1 MELTRT
7 LYSLLQD
14 SANEEGLFKAMNQVA
29 YYLLELG
36 TENAKK
42 NGVCNDDSS
51 STTERDPNVE
61 RVLDQSSEVSI
72 VAKEKSIDPDESQQ
86 CNHEGETTSDDS
98 QTTSPTDP
106 NNKQQINSSSDN
118 DQEMSASSDANN
130 PGEPDRSDNNW
141 TITLE
146 DFISAIQRE
155 PDLCQFFAEQYI
167 LDLRGS
173 CVDPLLSSYTR
184 VFMPGRRK

>member
-29 YYLLELG
+29 YYLLDLG
-36 TENAKK
+36 TENAKR
-42 NGVCNDDSS
+42 NGVCIDVSS
-51 STTERDPNVE
+51 STTEKDANVE

-86 CNHEGETTSDDS
+86 CNHEGETCSDDS
-98 QTTSPTDP
+98 HTTSTDP

-118 DQEMSASSDANN
+118 DQQMSVSSAANKS
-130 PGEPDRSDNNW
+130 GEPDRSDNNW

-146 DFISAIQRE
+146 DFIAAIQRE